1 MFNIQLE
8 HQEGTEYSEVD
19 KYIDILKNI
28 EDKPEVIAD
37 LSSENYLVDQNMI
50 ISMQNA
56 FRVSEIDGYAV

>member
-50 ISMQNA
+50 ISM
-56 FRVSEIDGYAV
+56 